1 MAIFS
6 KCEVSDG
13 PHGKQVIATAPVDP
27 GTALVV
33 DEEVIFAVECQHM
46 QSRCALCCCTCEEEV
61 TGVAC
66 KACDARCAR
75 NPSLKRW
82 ADAAQF
88 WGRPRVR
95 RALCCGSCGGHDRL

>member
-1 MAIFS
+1 MAIFTS
-6 KCEVSDG
+6 CEVTAG

-27 GTALVV
+27 GTALVI

-46 QSRCALCCCTCEEEV
+46 QARCALCCCVCEEEV

-75 NPSLKRW
+75 ATR
-82 ADAAQF
+82 
-88 WGRPRVR
+88 
-95 RALCCGSCGGHDRL
+95 GG